1 MEIKN
6 IKILGVEFR
15 ISELFKASRS
25 FYAFVFILIGLF
37 LLGLYA
43 WSIQLKYG
51 LVVTGTRN
59 VVPWGLYVMNF
70 IFFVGLAAGGLIVV
84 SSVELFGVKKLAP
97 LLKVGVIE
105 AGTCVFLAMLFII
118 ADMGHPERAFWFL
131 LTPNP
136 ISPLTYDF
144 YILGIYLTIC
154 IIDAYA
160 LFSGKAK
167 WMFPLSIVSLPAA
180 IGIHSITAWVF
191 GTVKSRPAW
200 HSPIMAP
207 IFISSAITSALG
219 LIILL
224 ALLLPKVTKLKF
236 DKEVIIT
243 LRRILTV
250 AVPIDVF
257 FLFNE
262 ILIAT
267 LPTSALPEQNIAF
280 LFILVE
286 RYAPVFWAET
296 LIAAVIPMIIFLH
309 PRTKNSIPA
318 IAIASF
324 MVVVGIFMKRVY
336 IIIVGMSYSPLG
348 ELVYYAPTIIEI
360 IVMAGWIALGALI
373 FTLAIKILPMEPISE
388 GH

>member
-1 MEIKN
+1 MEVRN

-15 ISELFKASRS
+15 IGELFRASRS
-25 FYAFVFILIGLF
+25 FYAWIFI
-37 LLGLYA
+37 LLGLIAVGLFA
-43 WSIQLKYG
+43 WSVQLRYG

-70 IFFVGLAAGGLIVV
+70 IFFVGLAAGGLIIV

-118 ADMGHPERAFWFL
+118 VDMGHPERAYWFIL
-131 LTPNP
+131 SPNP
-136 ISPLTYDF
+136 PSVLTYDF
-144 YILGIYLTIC
+144 YILGIYLTLC

-160 LFSGKAK
+160 LFSGRTK

-191 GTVKSRPAW
+191 GTIKSRPAW

-219 LIILL
+219 LMILIT
-224 ALLLPKVTKLKF
+224 LLLPKVTKLRF
-236 DKEVIIT
+236 DREIILY

-262 ILIAT
+262 LLIAT
-267 LPTSALPEQNIAF
+267 LPTSAMPEQYTAF

-309 PRTKNSIPA
+309 PRTRNSIPA

-348 ELVYYAPTIIEI
+348 ELVYYAPTVIEI
-360 IVMAGWIALGALI
+360 AVMAGWIALGMLI
-373 FTLAIKILPMEPISE
+373 FTLAIKILPMEAEAES
-388 GH
+388 H